1 MKIAENIG
9 ELIGHTPLVK
19 LSQIAKG
26 SYATVACKLEYFN
39 PGNSVKDRLAYA
51 LYEDAYKKGL
61 LNKNTVII
69 EPTSG
74 NTGIGLAM
82 LGAVYG
88 HKVILTMPESTSVER
103 RRLIS
108 AFGAQ
113 LVLTPAEK
121 GMNGAIAKAKELA
134 EKYTD
139 SYIPQQFENQA
150 NPEFHKKTTALE
162 IWDDTDGLVDVFVAG
177 VGTGGTFTGVSSVLK
192 QKKSTIKTVAVEPE
206 NSAVLSGKKAG
217 KHKIQGIGAGFI
229 PKIMDVALVD
239 EIVRVQDK
247 DAFETT
253 QLLAK
258 KEGILC
264 GISAGAS
271 IYAALELAKR
281 IENKGKLIVAVI
293 PDTGERY
300 LSTKLFEEAQ

>member
-19 LSQIAKG
+19 LNQIAKG